1 MKGKRRARRLTYE
14 ATGAGI
20 GAKRDAIGTLV
31 RQLRFTR
38 TARPGR
44 YLHVPGHFTGLVE
57 FGDHYLTLCTDGVGT
72 KLLVA
77 EALGKWDTIGVDCVA
92 MNVNDTLCVG
102 AEPIAFVDYIAAH
115 RLDDRVAAAIGRGL
129 NRGARLANV
138 TIVGGE
144 VALLPELVRGID
156 VAGAALGLVE
166 KRRLITGE
174 QTRPGDVIIGLR
186 SSGIHSNGLTLARS
200 VFRHSG
206 LAFTD
211 RLPGTRRRVGD
222 YLLEPTQIY
231 VRSVLPLL
239 GSHELHGLAH
249 ITGGGVRKNLLR
261 LKRNVRFELTDPLPV
276 PRIFRTIQELGR
288 ITDHEM
294 YQTFNMGMGFALV
307 APKREADGLLD
318 ALGEDARLVG
328 RVTRGT
334 GVSVPS
340 DRLTYLTP

>member
-1 MKGKRRARRLTYE
+1 MARRKGLRRLTYE

-20 GAKRDAIGTLV
+20 GAKRDAIGALA

-38 TARPGR
+38 TQRPGR
-44 YLHVPGHFTGLVE
+44 YLHVSGHFAGLVE
-57 FGDHYLTLCTDGVGT
+57 FGDHFLTLCTDGVGT

-77 EALGKWDTIGVDCVA
+77 EAMGRWETVGIDCVA

-102 AEPIAFVDYIAAH
+102 AEPIAFVDYVAAH
-115 RLDDRVAAAIGRGL
+115 KLDDRVAAAIGRGL

-156 VAGAALGLVE
+156 VSGAALGLVE

-174 QTRPGDVIIGLR
+174 QIRPGDVIIGVR
-186 SSGIHSNGLTLARS
+186 SSGIHSNGLTLARR
-200 VFRHSG
+200 VFRSSG
-206 LAFTD
+206 LSFHD
-211 RLPGTRRRVGD
+211 QLPGSKRRVGD

-231 VRSVLPLL
+231 VRAILPLL
-239 GSHELHGLAH
+239 DAHEIHGLAH
-249 ITGGGVRKNLLR
+249 ITGGGIRKNLLR
-261 LKRNVRFELTDPLPV
+261 LKRGVRFELTEPFPV

-307 APKREADGLLD
+307 APRRGAGTLLD

-328 RVTRGT
+328 RVTRGA
-334 GVSVPS
+334 GLSVPS
-340 DRLTYLTP
+340 RRLTYLTA